1 MEIVKFRI
9 FHGDEDVKNILDLRK
24 IIAWNQYEKKKN
36 AVTCK
41 IKHLNT

>member
-24 IIAWNQYEKKKN
+24 IIAWNQYEKKKTQWR
-36 AVTCK
+36 VK
-41 IKHLNT
+41 LNT